1 MAARA
6 QPGFVLRHRLLIG
19 IAGVAVAVILL
30 ASFMS
35 RGSSVPVRAAKVERQ
50 DIRSVISTNGK
61 VEPVQNFEAHAPI
74 GTTVKRILVKEGDRV
89 KRGQMLLELDD
100 LEALSQVSKSLAQV
114 RASEADLSAL
124 KTGGTQEEVLTTQ
137 SQLVKAKTQRDT
149 AQRNLTALLDL
160 QKNGAA
166 SPGEVKAAQDELAR
180 ANADVK
186 LLEQKIADRYSK
198 TEIASVQAQ
207 NQQAKVGYQA
217 AEDVLNKLNIRA
229 PFDGVVYSLAVQA
242 GNYVNPGDLLLQE
255 ADLSKVRIRAFV
267 DEPDVGRLAAGQT
280 MEITWDALPGQTW
293 QGKVESIPSTLKMH
307 GTRNV
312 GETTCIVENPEY
324 KLLPNVNVGVTI
336 ITSEDK
342 NVLTVPREALREDD
356 DAPYVFLIN
365 NDVLQRRNV
374 QTSIANLTQVEI
386 TQGIEAGSMVALNST
401 NSKPLRNGLQVKVIE

>member
-1 MAARA
+1 MAAHA

-19 IAGVAVAVILL
+19 IAGIAVAVILL

-35 RGSSVPVRAAKVERQ
+35 RGGTVPVRAAKVERQ
-50 DIRSVISTNGK
+50 DIRSAISTNGK

-74 GTTVKRILVKEGDRV
+74 GTTVKRILVKEGDHV

-149 AQRNLTALLDL
+149 TQRNLTALLDL

-166 SPGEVKAAQDELAR
+166 SPGEVKTAQDELAR

-186 LLEQKIADRYSK
+186 LLEQKMADRYSK

-207 NQQAKVGYQA
+207 NQQAEAGYQA
-217 AEDVLNKLNIRA
+217 AQDVLSKLNIRA

-255 ADLSKVRIRAFV
+255 ADLSKVRVRAFV

-280 MEITWDALPGQTW
+280 MEITWDALPGRTW

-312 GETTCIVENPEY
+312 GETTCIIENPEY

-342 NVLTVPREALREDD
+342 NVLTIPREALREDD

-365 NDVLQRRNV
+365 NDALQRRTV

-386 TQGIEAGSMVALNST
+386 TQGLEAGSMVALNST

>member
-386 TQGIEAGSMVALNST
+386 TQGLEAGSMVALNST